1 MTLSDFASIAT
12 VISGVAVLVSLIYLS
27 LQTRQNTR
35 HTRALLW
42 QGAAERG
49 VNLSLALA
57 DEKLAAAFI
66 KQNGET
72 PTPDAIAERQFSLQ
86 CTALYIQYDDMFT
99 QWDDGLVS
107 EEQFLRSR
115 ASIVRTL
122 AAYPATRE
130 FFVRRVAAST
140 MPESGFTAFLREVI
154 AETGPH

>member
-1 MTLSDFASIAT
+1 MTLSDLASIAT
-12 VISGVAVLVSLIYLS
+12 VISGVAVLVSLIYLG

-49 VNLSLALA
+49 VSLSLALA
-57 DEKLAAAFI
+57 DEKLCAAFI

-115 ASIVRTL
+115 ASMVRTL
-122 AAYPATRE
+122 AAYPVTRE
-130 FFVRRVAAST
+130 FFVRRVAASAT
-140 MPESGFTAFLREVI
+140 SESRFAAFLRDVI
-154 AETGPH
+154 AETDPH